1 MPKQIDYSL
10 NEEQIA
16 GLSEAIKQDKRPEVR
31 QRATGIRLLSRGD
44 KPESVGEVM
53 SVTGATVYNWWHRYQ
68 SGGIEGL
75 ANQPKG
81 RPQAKAD
88 AAYLEAL
95 ERALE
100 QDPGELGYDFAIWT
114 VERLRDHL
122 ARVTG
127 VELSEGHLRVVMR
140 QQGYVY
146 RRPKHDLTSLQDP
159 EAKAAAR
166 IELERLKKGR
176 DQAIAG
182 SSLWT
187 KPR

>member
-1 MPKQIDYSL
+1 MAKLIDFTL
-10 NEEQIA
+10 CDDQIA
-16 GLSEAIKQDKRPEVR
+16 RVTVAIKHDKRPEVR
-31 QRATGIRLLSRGD
+31 QRATAIRLLARGD
-44 KPESVGEVM
+44 RLPSVAEVM
-53 SVTGATVYNWWHRYQ
+53 AVTEASVYKWWHRYQ
-68 SGGIEGL
+68 TGGIEGL

-81 RPQAKAD
+81 RPQTKAD

-95 ERALE
+95 DTVIE

-127 VELSEGHLRVVMR
+127 VTLSDGHLRVVMR
-140 QQGYVY
+140 QQDYVY
-146 RRPKHDLTSLQDP
+146 RRPKHELTSLQDA

-166 IELERLKKGR
+166 IELETLTKGR

-187 KPR
+187 KPP